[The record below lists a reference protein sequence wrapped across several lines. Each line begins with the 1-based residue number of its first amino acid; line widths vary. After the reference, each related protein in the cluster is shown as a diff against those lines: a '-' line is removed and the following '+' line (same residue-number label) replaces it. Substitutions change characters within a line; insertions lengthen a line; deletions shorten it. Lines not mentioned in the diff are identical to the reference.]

1 MWGWQ
6 AAAHRPEATNG
17 TYAPIVNRH
26 LTFVIIR
33 AIRGKLRLVMILER
47 LARWLTSPAPSDT
60 LGACGERAAARFL
73 KGKRYRILATNWRCD
88 GGEVD
93 IIARDGQW
101 LVFVE
106 VKTRRAEFVTPEE
119 QVHSFKE
126 GRVRHAADVYLA
138 RQRRRGADELLVRFD
153 IVAVVWLEGAKRP
166 TIRHIEH
173 AFE

>member
-1 MWGWQ
+1 
-6 AAAHRPEATNG
+6 
-17 TYAPIVNRH
+17 
-26 LTFVIIR
+26 
-33 AIRGKLRLVMILER
+33 MILER
-47 LARWLTSPAPSDT
+47 LARWLLAPSAPDT
-60 LGACGERAAARFL
+60 LGARGERAAARYL
-73 KGKRYRILATNWRCD
+73 RGKGYRILATNWRCD

-106 VKTRRAEFVTPEE
+106 VKTRRGEFVTPEE

-126 GRVRHAADVYLA
+126 GRLGHASDVYLM
-138 RQRRRGADELLVRFD
+138 RYRGDPPPVRFD
-153 IVAVVWLEGAKRP
+153 VVAVVWPEGEKRP